1 MNTIKRALIAIAA
14 MAVLL
19 PTLPTQAAEPD
30 SHKVIAPKYSQIEL
44 RQNLGNTPLVPMHSA
59 DEAITF
65 TVQVDA
71 EGNVGSITY
80 KSNAIVQA
88 YVREA
93 FKAINETTF
102 IPAQQ
107 DDKAVDGT
115 VTITLAIMN

>member
-1 MNTIKRALIAIAA
+1 
-14 MAVLL
+14 
-19 PTLPTQAAEPD
+19 
-30 SHKVIAPKYSQIEL
+30 VIAPKYSQIEL

-80 KSNAIVQA
+80 KHNITSQSNAIVQA